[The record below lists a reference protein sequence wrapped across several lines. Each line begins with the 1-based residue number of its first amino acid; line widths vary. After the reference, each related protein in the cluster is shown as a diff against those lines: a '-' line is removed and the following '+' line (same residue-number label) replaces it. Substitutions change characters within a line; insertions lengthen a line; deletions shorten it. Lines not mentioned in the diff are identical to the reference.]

1 MMNKTIE
8 QSLNTILIEVEWIK
22 TQLKEEVALDEH

>member
-1 MMNKTIE
+1 MNKTIE

>member
-1 MMNKTIE
+1 MNKTIE

-22 TQLKEEVALDEH
+22 TQLKEEVRPR

>member
-1 MMNKTIE
+1 MNKTIE

-22 TQLKEEVALDEH
+22 TQLKKEVCKR